1 MIVVDGKKEV
11 DIENNKMVCE
21 FLRNFFVIS
30 WNQGFE
36 FVFQKANNFL
46 LLDMDTYMCVLGMGK
61 KC

>member
-46 LLDMDTYMCVLGMGK
+46 LLDMDTYMCVLGMSK

>member
-46 LLDMDTYMCVLGMGK
+46 LLYMDTYMCVLGMGK